1 MVEKIILRP
10 PKKQPKSYYGQYFL
24 FEAPGDPDDPNTP
37 ENEAEEPIPEP
48 EVQEVNPDDDTDFNP
63 IGDDEPDVTEPD
75 PYDDTNFN
83 EIDDTAPEPMEPAVD
98 EPAPADVPVEDQ
110 PTDVPAPE
118 PAPEGD
124 MTGGEEPAP
133 AEEPTPTDDTGT
145 EPAPVETP
153 TDAPVDQPADDTGGE
168 VTPPTEDTGEAP
180 AEPAPEGDP
189 NAGGEAPAEG
199 EDAPAEEPVEDDTNF
214 NDMDGGG
221 GDSTTSTTTSTDS
234 GDNEKKGPGV
244 EYDSTRKYVLFKEF
258 MSLYN
263 AINNYITKLES
274 VINDDIE
281 TNRTISEAANRLREI
296 RDLTY
301 DYMTMKYE
309 ISTYTQSLLFYQT
322 LIVSVQMVFR
332 LLENIDFSKKEE

>member
-1 MVEKIILRP
+1 
-10 PKKQPKSYYGQYFL
+10 
-24 FEAPGDPDDPNTP
+24 
-37 ENEAEEPIPEP
+37 
-48 EVQEVNPDDDTDFNP
+48 
-63 IGDDEPDVTEPD
+63 
-75 PYDDTNFN
+75 
-83 EIDDTAPEPMEPAVD
+83 
-98 EPAPADVPVEDQ
+98 
-110 PTDVPAPE
+110 
-118 PAPEGD
+118 
-124 MTGGEEPAP
+124 
-133 AEEPTPTDDTGT
+133 
-145 EPAPVETP
+145 
-153 TDAPVDQPADDTGGE
+153 
-168 VTPPTEDTGEAP
+168 
-180 AEPAPEGDP
+180 
-189 NAGGEAPAEG
+189 
-199 EDAPAEEPVEDDTNF
+199 
-214 NDMDGGG
+214 MDGGG
-221 GDSTTSTTTSTDS
+221 GDTTTSTTTSTDS

>member
-37 ENEAEEPIPEP
+37 ENEAEEPVPEP
-48 EVQEVNPDDDTDFNP
+48 EVQEVAPDDDTDFNP

-83 EIDDTAPEPMEPAVD
+83 EIDDTAPEPVEPAVD

-110 PTDVPAPE
+110 PTDAPLAPE

-124 MTGGEEPAP
+124 MIGGEEPAP
-133 AEEPTPTDDTGT
+133 AEPTPTDDTGT
-145 EPAPVETP
+145 EQAPVETP
-153 TDAPVDQPADDTGGE
+153 TDAPADQPVDDTGGE

-180 AEPAPEGDP
+180 TEPAPEGDI
-189 NAGGEAPAEG
+189 NAGGETPAEG

-221 GDSTTSTTTSTDS
+221 DTTTSTTTSTDS

>member
-1 MVEKIILRP
+1 
-10 PKKQPKSYYGQYFL
+10 
-24 FEAPGDPDDPNTP
+24 
-37 ENEAEEPIPEP
+37 
-48 EVQEVNPDDDTDFNP
+48 
-63 IGDDEPDVTEPD
+63 
-75 PYDDTNFN
+75 
-83 EIDDTAPEPMEPAVD
+83 
-98 EPAPADVPVEDQ
+98 
-110 PTDVPAPE
+110 
-118 PAPEGD
+118 

-145 EPAPVETP
+145 EPASVETP
-153 TDAPVDQPADDTGGE
+153 TDTPVDQPADDTGGE
-168 VTPPTEDTGEAP
+168 VTPPVEDTGEAP

-221 GDSTTSTTTSTDS
+221 GDTTTSTTTSTDS

>member
-10 PKKQPKSYYGQYFL
+10 PKKQPKSYGQYFL

-37 ENEAEEPIPEP
+37 ENEAEEPVPEP

-118 PAPEGD
+118 GD
-124 MTGGEEPAP
+124 IAGGEEPAP
-133 AEEPTPTDDTGT
+133 AEPIPTDDTGT

-153 TDAPVDQPADDTGGE
+153 TDAPADQPVDDAGGE
-168 VTPPTEDTGEAP
+168 VTPPVEDTGEAP

-189 NAGGEAPAEG
+189 NAGGETPAEG

-221 GDSTTSTTTSTDS
+221 GDTTTSTTTSTDS

>member
-10 PKKQPKSYYGQYFL
+10 PKKEPKSYGQYFL

-37 ENEAEEPIPEP
+37 ENEAEEPAPEP

-83 EIDDTAPEPMEPAVD
+83 EIDDTAPEPA
-98 EPAPADVPVEDQ
+98 EPAPDEPTPVDASVEDQ
-110 PTDVPAPE
+110 PTDA

-124 MTGGEEPAP
+124 IAGGEEPAP
-133 AEEPTPTDDTGT
+133 AEPTPTDDTGT

-168 VTPPTEDTGEAP
+168 VTPPVEDTGEAP
-180 AEPAPEGDP
+180 SEPAPEGDP
-189 NAGGEAPAEG
+189 NAGGGTPAEG

-214 NDMDGGG
+214 NDMDGGS
-221 GDSTTSTTTSTDS
+221 GDTTTSTTTSTDS

>member
-10 PKKQPKSYYGQYFL
+10 PKKQPKSYGQYFL

-37 ENEAEEPIPEP
+37 ENEAEEPVPEP

-83 EIDDTAPEPMEPAVD
+83 EIDDTAPEPVEPATD

-168 VTPPTEDTGEAP
+168 VTPPVEDTGEAP

-189 NAGGEAPAEG
+189 NAGGETPAEG

-221 GDSTTSTTTSTDS
+221 GDTTTSTTTSTDS

>member
-37 ENEAEEPIPEP
+37 ENEAEEPVPEP
-48 EVQEVNPDDDTDFNP
+48 EVQEVAPDDDTDFNP

-83 EIDDTAPEPMEPAVD
+83 EIDDTAPEPVEPAVD

-110 PTDVPAPE
+110 PTDAPLAPE

-124 MTGGEEPAP
+124 I
-133 AEEPTPTDDTGT
+133 
-145 EPAPVETP
+145 
-153 TDAPVDQPADDTGGE
+153 
-168 VTPPTEDTGEAP
+168 
-180 AEPAPEGDP
+180 
-189 NAGGEAPAEG
+189 NAGGETPAEG

-221 GDSTTSTTTSTDS
+221 DTTTSTTTSTDS

>member
-10 PKKQPKSYYGQYFL
+10 PKKEPKSYGQYFL

-37 ENEAEEPIPEP
+37 ENEAEEPAPEP

-83 EIDDTAPEPMEPAVD
+83 EIDDTAPEPV
-98 EPAPADVPVEDQ
+98 EPAPDEPTLVDASVEDQ
-110 PTDVPAPE
+110 PTDA

-124 MTGGEEPAP
+124 MAGGEEPAP
-133 AEEPTPTDDTGT
+133 AEPTPTDDTGT

-153 TDAPVDQPADDTGGE
+153 TDAPADQPVDDA
-168 VTPPTEDTGEAP
+168 GEAP

-189 NAGGEAPAEG
+189 NAGGETPAEG

-214 NDMDGGG
+214 NDMDGGS
-221 GDSTTSTTTSTDS
+221 GDTTTSTTTSTDS

-244 EYDSTRKYVLFKEF
+244 EYDSTRKYVLFKEY

>member
-10 PKKQPKSYYGQYFL
+10 PKKEPKSYGQYFL

-37 ENEAEEPIPEP
+37 ENEAEEPAPEP

-83 EIDDTAPEPMEPAVD
+83 EIDDTAPEPV
-98 EPAPADVPVEDQ
+98 EPAPDEPTLVDASVEDQ
-110 PTDVPAPE
+110 PTDA

-124 MTGGEEPAP
+124 ISGGEEPAS
-133 AEEPTPTDDTGT
+133 AEPTPTDDTGT

-153 TDAPVDQPADDTGGE
+153 TDAPADQPVDDA
-168 VTPPTEDTGEAP
+168 GEAP

-189 NAGGEAPAEG
+189 NAGGETPAEG

-214 NDMDGGG
+214 NDMDGGS
-221 GDSTTSTTTSTDS
+221 GDTTTSTTTSTDS

-244 EYDSTRKYVLFKEF
+244 EYDSTRKYVLFKEY